1 MKKAISDQL
10 HEKFLI
16 ERKSVYEK
24 FPTVFYEEG
33 SGESTEATVSAN
45 EKVAADRVV
54 EFRKRI
60 PEIVTAEEAHRK
72 VSRIITGFFL
82 ALLASSLVFVI
93 SSSMKLH
100 LVSFA
105 MMIATAVV
113 MIAIAWLS
121 ITERFFVSRSSKKSQ
136 SPTFDLEH
144 LVATDILADFGIG
157 EEYLEEEDD

>member
-24 FPTVFYEEG
+24 FPTVFYEDG
-33 SGESTEATVSAN
+33 SGESTEVTVGAN
-45 EKVAADRVV
+45 EQVVTDRIA
-54 EFRKRI
+54 EFRERI
-60 PEIVTAEEAHRK
+60 PEIVTAEAAHRK
-72 VSRIITGFFL
+72 VSRTITSLFL
-82 ALLASSLVFVI
+82 GLLAASLIFAI

-100 LVSFA
+100 FVSFIL
-105 MMIATAVV
+105 MIVSALL

-121 ITERFFVSRSSKKSQ
+121 ITERFFVSRSSKKSDA
-136 SPTFDLEH
+136 PTFNLEH

-157 EEYLEEEDD
+157 EEYLEEEEN

>member
-33 SGESTEATVSAN
+33 SGESTEATVGAN
-45 EKVAADRVV
+45 EQVVTDRIA

-60 PEIVTAEEAHRK
+60 PEIVTAEAAHRK
-72 VSRIITGFFL
+72 VSRVITGLFL
-82 ALLASSLVFVI
+82 ALLTVSVI
-93 SSSMKLH
+93 LAITSSMKLH
-100 LVSFA
+100 PVSFA
-105 MMIATAVV
+105 MMITAAVL

-121 ITERFFVSRSSKKSQ
+121 ISERFFVSKNSKKAQ

-157 EEYLEEEDD
+157 EEYLEEAGD